1 MMKNESAGRTGR
13 KGATHCSTP
22 DRRQRAHFV
31 RTSGYMTHFFPTRSL
46 ALALACLAAPMAVRA
61 QATTEPAV
69 ALALSPDGRLVV
81 DTRARLAWPR
91 CVEGMQ
97 WNGRTCTG
105 TPLELDYAQALAHAQ
120 ARWKAENLPWRL
132 PRAAELR
139 RLVDKSAS
147 TPGLDA
153 RLFPAAPSGWH
164 WASNTNVQGGLAGNQ
179 YNYGNVERAQ
189 RQGQGGESLDS
200 TRVNQRFAVDLETG
214 DIRSD
219 AAKYSKLHFRL
230 VRTYTDQ

>member
-1 MMKNESAGRTGR
+1 
-13 KGATHCSTP
+13 
-22 DRRQRAHFV
+22 
-31 RTSGYMTHFFPTRSL
+31 MTYLSL
-46 ALALACLAAPMAVRA
+46 RPGSALALAGLVVSMATQAQPAA
-61 QATTEPAV
+61 EPAA
-69 ALALSPDGRLVV
+69 ALALSPDGSLVV
-81 DTRARLAWPR
+81 DTRAKLAWPR

-97 WNGRTCTG
+97 WNGKTCTG
-105 TPLELDYAQALAHAQ
+105 TPLELDYAQAQAHAQ

-147 TPGLDA
+147 TPGLDT

-230 VRTYTDQ
+230 VRTYVAD

>member
-1 MMKNESAGRTGR
+1 
-13 KGATHCSTP
+13 
-22 DRRQRAHFV
+22 
-31 RTSGYMTHFFPTRSL
+31 MTHFSFGHST
-46 ALALACLAAPMAVRA
+46 ALVLACLLVPFAA
-61 QATTEPAV
+61 QAQAAADSGV
-69 ALALSPDGRLVV
+69 ALALSPDGSLVV
-81 DTRARLAWPR
+81 DTRAKLAWPR

-97 WNGRTCTG
+97 WNGKTCTG
-105 TPLELDYAQALAHAQ
+105 TPLELDYAQAQAHAQ
-120 ARWKAENLPWRL
+120 ARWKAENQPWRL

-139 RLVDKSAS
+139 RLVDKSAR

-164 WASNTNVQGGLAGNQ
+164 WAANTNVQGGLAGNQ
-179 YNYGNVERAQ
+179 YNYGNVEKAQ

-200 TRVNQRFAVDLETG
+200 TRVNQRYAVDLETG

-230 VRTYTDQ
+230 VRTYTAD

>member
-1 MMKNESAGRTGR
+1 MTHIPNTRPGRT
-13 KGATHCSTP
+13 A
-22 DRRQRAHFV
+22 
-31 RTSGYMTHFFPTRSL
+31 SL
-46 ALALACLAAPMAVRA
+46 MLACLTIAPWAALA
-61 QATTEPAV
+61 QAPATEPA
-69 ALALSPDGRLVV
+69 ATLALSADGSLVV

-97 WNGRTCTG
+97 WNGTTCTG
-105 TPLELDYAQALAHAQ
+105 TPLEIDYAQALAHAN
-120 ARWKAENLPWRL
+120 ARWKAEALPWRL

-139 RLVDKSAS
+139 RLVDKSR

-164 WASNTNVQGGLAGNQ
+164 WAVNANVKGGLAGNQ
-179 YNYGNVERAQ
+179 YNYGNVEKAQ
-189 RQGQGGESLDS
+189 RQGTGGESLDT

-219 AAKYSKLHFRL
+219 AAKVSRLHFRL
-230 VRTYTDQ
+230 VRTYTD